1 MNTGKKKVLRLGL
14 PKGSL
19 QESTFRLFQKAGWRI
34 SASVRS
40 YAPYVD
46 DPDLEII
53 LLRAQEMSRYV
64 EQGVLDAGLTGYDW
78 IQENNSDVHQ
88 VCELEYAKQ
97 EFHPVRWVL
106 AVPEDSLIHSARDLQ
121 GKRIATELVQYTR
134 RWLEKQGVSADVE
147 FSWGATEAKV
157 PNLVDAIVELTETGS
172 SLRANKL
179 RIVEELLCSTTRFI
193 ANHTS
198 WQDDWKRNKIEG
210 MVILLQGALNA
221 EAKVGLKMNVPPQ
234 SFDGVL
240 AVLPSLN
247 KPTISPLAGMEGWN
261 AVEVV
266 VDEIVV
272 RRIVPELRRAG
283 ATGIIEYP
291 LNKVIY

>member
-1 MNTGKKKVLRLGL
+1 
-14 PKGSL
+14 L

-34 SASVRS
+34 SSSTRS

-46 DPDLEII
+46 DPELEIT

-78 IQENNSDVHQ
+78 IQENNSDVHFAS
-88 VCELEYAKQ
+88 ELRYAKQ
-97 EFHPVRWVL
+97 EFRPVRWVL
-106 AVPEDSLIHSARDLQ
+106 AVPENSPIQSAKDLE
-121 GKRIATELVQYTR
+121 GKRLATELVQYTK
-134 RWLEKQGVSADVE
+134 RWLDEQGVHADVE

-179 RIVEELLCSTTRFI
+179 RIVEEILQSTTQFI
-193 ANHTS
+193 ANHES
-198 WQDDWKRNKIEG
+198 WKDAWKRIKIEG
-210 MVILLQGALNA
+210 MVLLLQGALNA
-221 EAKVGLKMNVPPQ
+221 ESKVGLKMNVPPEA
-234 SFDGVL
+234 FRAVL
-240 AVLPSLN
+240 KSLPSLN
-247 KPTISPLAGMEGWN
+247 QPTISPLAESEGWN

-266 VDEIVV
+266 IDESIV
-272 RRIVPELRRAG
+272 RQMVPELRRAG
-283 ATGIIEYP
+283 AVGIIEYP